1 MLFDIRFPKF
11 IKNENE
17 ISTILV
23 NITSVN
29 VFKFNNRI
37 FVKSKYLGNLIVQKI
52 IWAVGKIKLIKS
64 NKKQLRAIE
73 SNQTQWNSI
82 KTY

>member
-1 MLFDIRFPKF
+1 MRFPKF

-23 NITSVN
+23 KITSVN

-52 IWAVGKIKLIKS
+52 I
-64 NKKQLRAIE
+64 
-73 SNQTQWNSI
+73 
-82 KTY
+82 